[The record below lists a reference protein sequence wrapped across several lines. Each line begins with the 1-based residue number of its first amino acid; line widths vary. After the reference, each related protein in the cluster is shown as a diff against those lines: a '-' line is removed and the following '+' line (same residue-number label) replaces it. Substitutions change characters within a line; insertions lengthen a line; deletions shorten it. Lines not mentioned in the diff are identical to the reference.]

1 MTIQT
6 RIGNP
11 SSEEGIRLLTESYAL
26 MSSLFPP
33 EDNHALSIEDFK
45 TPNIVFL
52 IAEKDGKPCGCGAL
66 AIKSTYGELKSIF
79 VDKKSRGYGI
89 GELIT
94 VNLEVEAKRLALPEL
109 YLETGGNLLSA
120 IRLYEKLGFKE
131 CGPFGK
137 YKESPHSFFM
147 FKKLD

>member
-1 MTIQT
+1 M
-6 RIGNP
+6 
-11 SSEEGIRLLTESYAL
+11 
-26 MSSLFPP
+26 
-33 EDNHALSIEDFK
+33 EDFK
-45 TPNIVFL
+45 KPNIVFL

-66 AIKSTYGELKSIF
+66 AIKSTYGELKSIY
-79 VDKKSRGYGI
+79 VDEKNRGYGI

-120 IRLYEKLGFKE
+120 ISLYKKLGFAE